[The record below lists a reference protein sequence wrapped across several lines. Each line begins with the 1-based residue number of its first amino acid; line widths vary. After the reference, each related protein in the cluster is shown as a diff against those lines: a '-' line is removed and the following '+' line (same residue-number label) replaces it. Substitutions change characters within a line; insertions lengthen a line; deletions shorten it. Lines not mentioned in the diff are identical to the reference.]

1 MEISND
7 IITVIALLGMIVTS
21 FLLYRSVP
29 RDHADKLM
37 DKAQEIAAK
46 TPATWDDEALK
57 VARRIY
63 DLLQQPPPTPPVPP
77 A

>member
-46 TPATWDDEALK
+46 TPQTWDDEALK
-57 VARRIY
+57 MVRRVY
-63 DLLQQPPPTPPVPP
+63 DLLQTSTPPTPPTP
-77 A
+77 